1 MEPVVF
7 NHVLTKQFIPLKM
20 SFQYSWLVALA
31 RLTSTGEFEAAI
43 FILVTVL
50 LDVTSTDDAIGAGE
64 TLKREAW
71 RNKTEFT

>member
-1 MEPVVF
+1 MV
-7 NHVLTKQFIPLKM
+7 
-20 SFQYSWLVALA
+20 SLA

-50 LDVTSTDDAIGAGE
+50 LDITSTDDAIGAGV